1 MDTEPRKFHPLGTPL
16 EELRQPVPLDDLISR
31 YTTYLSDT
39 LHAQQNYAV
48 HVELCKHYPFWIID
62 DLEKTAKESKGLLR
76 HQALFAL
83 KVLGEAVN
91 LRIETYQH
99 DPFKWE
105 VKSDDPLASVSDI
118 G

>member
-1 MDTEPRKFHPLGTPL
+1 MDIDTDLLYTYTRHLSETIHAKQ
-16 EELRQPVPLDDLISR
+16 EEAI
-31 YTTYLSDT
+31 YI
-39 LHAQQNYAV
+39 
-48 HVELCKHYPFWIID
+48 ELCKHYPFWIIK
-62 DLEKTAKESKGLLR
+62 DLKETARTYKDVPTLR

-105 VKSDDPLASVSDI
+105 VKSDTPLASVSDI

>member
-1 MDTEPRKFHPLGTPL
+1 MDI
-16 EELRQPVPLDDLISR
+16 DDLISR
-31 YTTYLSDT
+31 YTTHLSDN
-39 LHAQQNYAV
+39 LYAQQNYAV
-48 HVELCKHYPFWIID
+48 YVELCKHYPFWIVDEI
-62 DLEKTAKESKGLLR
+62 EKTIKESKGLLR

-105 VKSDDPLASVSDI
+105 VKSDDPLAEVSDI